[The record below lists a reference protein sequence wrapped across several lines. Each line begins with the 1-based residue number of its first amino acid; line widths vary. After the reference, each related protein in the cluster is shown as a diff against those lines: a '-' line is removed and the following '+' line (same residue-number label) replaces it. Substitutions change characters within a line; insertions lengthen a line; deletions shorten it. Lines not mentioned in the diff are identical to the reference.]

1 MSGETPLTVIG
12 NLTAAPEPHLA
23 ASGAMVASFTIA
35 STPRTFDR
43 SSNEWQDGE
52 TLFLRAS
59 VWGEAAK
66 NAVAS
71 LSQGT
76 RVVAHGVLKARSYE
90 TKNGDKRTV
99 QELEIEELGVS
110 VRYNLVTPHR
120 ADRTARAV
128 EVPIAE
134 KPAQV
139 PARPH
144 PVDGLTIS
152 PRPYD
157 DDEAWFGKIANPSG
171 NITPRH
177 EDPAD

>member
-1 MSGETPLTVIG
+1 MSGETTITVIG
-12 NLTAAPEPHLA
+12 NLVAAPEPHIS

-35 STPRTFDR
+35 STPRIFDR
-43 SSNEWQDGE
+43 DSNEWQDGE

-71 LSQGT
+71 LSKGT
-76 RVVAHGVLKARSYE
+76 RVVAHGVLKVRSYE
-90 TKNGDKRTV
+90 TKNGEKRTV

-120 ADRTARAV
+120 AERMPR
-128 EVPIAE
+128 PAE
-134 KPAQV
+134 A
-139 PARPH
+139 PARIH
-144 PVDGLTIS
+144 PVDELAIS

-171 NITPRH
+171 NITPRP
-177 EDPAD
+177 EDPAR

>member
-1 MSGETPLTVIG
+1 MSGETTITVIG

-43 SSNEWQDGE
+43 SSNQWQDGE

-90 TKNGDKRTV
+90 TKGGEKRTV

-110 VRYNLVTPHR
+110 VRHNLVTPHPAGRRPR
-120 ADRTARAV
+120 A
-128 EVPIAE
+128 AE
-134 KPAQV
+134 MPGRV
-139 PARPH
+139 H
-144 PVDGLTIS
+144 PVDELAIS

-171 NITPRH
+171 NITPSGRITSGH
-177 EDPAD
+177 EDPAY